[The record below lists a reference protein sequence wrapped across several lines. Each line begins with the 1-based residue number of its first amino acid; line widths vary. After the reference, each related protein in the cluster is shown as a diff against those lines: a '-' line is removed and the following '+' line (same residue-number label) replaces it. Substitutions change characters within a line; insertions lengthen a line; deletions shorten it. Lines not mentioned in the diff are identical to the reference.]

1 MADVMQQLHQDHVNI
16 ARLLDVMD
24 IHLKLFQEGEK
35 PDYVLMMDVMQYMTH
50 YPDLFHHPIENLVFT
65 KLTERDSSSRLLVK
79 ELMNQHEALAGKGAD
94 FLDILRSVVEEQM
107 VSRETLESK
116 GIEYVHMLRRHAD
129 VEEGQ
134 AFPLAKKHLTE
145 QDWSEI
151 RETMEHMEDP
161 LFGSTVEKQYLALYE
176 YINEQVG

>member
-24 IHLKLFQEGEK
+24 THLKLFQEGEK

-65 KLTERDSSSRLLVK
+65 KLSERDPTSRLLVK
-79 ELMNQHEALAGKGAD
+79 ELMSQHETLASKGAD
-94 FLDILRSVVEEQM
+94 FLDILRTVVEEQM
-107 VSRETLESK
+107 VSRETLESRGK
-116 GIEYVHMLRRHAD
+116 EYVRMLRRHAD

-134 AFPLAKKHLTE
+134 AFPLARSQLTE
-145 QDWSEI
+145 EDWEEI

-176 YINEQVG
+176 YINEQIG

>member
-1 MADVMQQLHQDHVNI
+1 MADVMQQLHQDHIHI

-24 IHLKLFQEGEK
+24 MHLKLFEEGEK

-50 YPDLFHHPIENLVFT
+50 YPDLFHHPIENLVFK
-65 KLTERDSSSRLLVK
+65 KLIERDSGSRLLVK
-79 ELMNQHEALAGKGAD
+79 ELTNQHETLATRGAE

-116 GIEYVHMLRRHAD
+116 GKEYVQMLRRHAD

-134 AFPLAKKHLTE
+134 AFPLARKHLTE
-145 QDWSEI
+145 QDWIDI
-151 RETMEHMEDP
+151 RDTMEHMEDP
-161 LFGSTVEKQYLALYE
+161 LFGSTVENQYLALYD
-176 YINEQVG
+176 YIKEQVS